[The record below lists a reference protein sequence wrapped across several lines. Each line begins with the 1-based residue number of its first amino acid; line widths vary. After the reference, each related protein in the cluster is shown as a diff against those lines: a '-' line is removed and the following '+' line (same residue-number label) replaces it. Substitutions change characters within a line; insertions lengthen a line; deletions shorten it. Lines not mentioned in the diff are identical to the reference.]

1 MEEMDMELV
10 EQLVSENARFR
21 MLFEEHQLLE
31 RELNEFER
39 KKFLSPEEEFER
51 KKIQKIKLAGKDEM
65 RRILRDRNSQ
75 PVQHA

>member
-1 MEEMDMELV
+1 
-10 EQLVSENARFR
+10 

-31 RELNEFER
+31 RELDEFER

-65 RRILRDRNSQ
+65 RRILQDRHSQ

>member
-10 EQLVSENARFR
+10 ERLVGENPKFR

-31 RELNEFER
+31 KELDEYE
-39 KKFLSPEEEFER
+39 KKRYLTPQEEMER

-65 RRILRDRNSQ
+65 ARILRDFGASVN
-75 PVQHA
+75 

>member
-31 RELNEFER
+31 RELDEFER

-65 RRILRDRNSQ
+65 RRILQDRHSQ

>member
-1 MEEMDMELV
+1 
-10 EQLVSENARFR
+10 

-31 RELNEFER
+31 RELDEFER

-65 RRILRDRNSQ
+65 RRILRDRTCQ
-75 PVQHA
+75 PAQHA

>member
-31 RELNEFER
+31 RELDEFER

-65 RRILRDRNSQ
+65 RRILRDRHSQ

>member
-31 RELNEFER
+31 RELGEFER

-65 RRILRDRNSQ
+65 KRILRDQAGQ
-75 PVQHA
+75 PA

>member
-10 EQLVSENARFR
+10 ERLVSESPKFR

-31 RELNEFER
+31 KELNEFE
-39 KKFLSPEEEFER
+39 KKRYLTPEEELER

-65 RRILRDRNSQ
+65 TRLMRGYSISVN
-75 PVQHA
+75 